1 MANKKIDHREEAVE
15 LLKQDAKRILQLIKV
30 QM

>member
-1 MANKKIDHREEAVE
+1 MDQTDHRNQAVE
-15 LLKQDAKRILQLIKV
+15 LLKEDAKRILQLIKV